1 MPTTE
6 CSHCGRQVDAVRLN
20 SSDTMFDWRC
30 PRCDEPVVIDGS
42 AKEQQRRRDERER
55 ISKQIRDFG
64 EELDTASYQPSP
76 YPVEELKERLES
88 ILEEVDREID
98 RRNSK

>member
-6 CSHCGRQVDAVRLN
+6 CSHCGNQIDAVPVN
-20 SSDTMFDWRC
+20 AHDYMFEWKC
-30 PRCDEPVVIDGS
+30 PACDEPVVIDGS
-42 AKEQQRRRDERER
+42 AKEQKRRRDERER
-55 ISKQIRDFG
+55 ISEQIQELS
-64 EELDTASYQPSP
+64 EELDTPGYQPAP

-98 RRNSK
+98 RRNSD